1 GRAVEGEDH
10 AGGVVPRL
18 DRHLA
23 DGEDVRL
30 ELRLVELEPVARGR
44 TPDEARLAQ
53 RHGQVRRDH
62 ATILPHGA
70 GTPAR
75 EDNVRVTASASAPAF
90 DAATF
95 LPDELLERFRERAA
109 RVDRDNVF
117 PDEDLAELKD
127 AGYLAILVPQ
137 ALGGAGL
144 G

>member
-1 GRAVEGEDH
+1 
-10 AGGVVPRL
+10 
-18 DRHLA
+18 
-23 DGEDVRL
+23 
-30 ELRLVELEPVARGR
+30 
-44 TPDEARLAQ
+44 Q

-144 G
+144 GLAEASMLQQRLAGAAPATALAINMHLVWTGVAKVLADRGIETLRFVQEG